1 MKQVI
6 YWLVLFYIR
15 FLAKLQLIKVRPLI
29 IGVTG
34 SAGKTSLRNAI
45 EAVLKDKYKDRVKV
59 SYKANSETGIPL
71 NILGLPARNY
81 GYGDWLWILPLS
93 LWKLLTNWQKYDV
106 YVVELGVDS
115 PNPPKNMGYLLTI
128 VKPKIGV
135 WLNVLA
141 VHTEAFDDLPGD
153 PVDNIAKE
161 KGKLITNLA
170 ADGWAVLNVNDKRV
184 IKFKTKTQ
192 AKVVSFDKIKIE
204 LKNQILGEEYQA
216 TFAAAIAVAK
226 ILGITEKQAVM
237 GLEKNFKLPPGRMS
251 VIKGIKNS
259 IIIDSSYNASPVPTI
274 LALKSLKQVAS
285 GRKVAVLGDMRELGK
300 ITKIGHEQVAKAAAG
315 ATDLVVTVGPLM
327 KEYLIP
333 KLKQVGYKGEVYSF
347 KTAYEAAEELKNKLV
362 RTGDTVLVKGSQNMI
377 FLEIVVEA
385 LMKNPQ
391 LADRLLCRRGRFW
404 DNKKREIK
412 NN

>member
-45 EAVLKDKYKDRVKV
+45 EAILKDKYKDRVKV

-81 GYGDWLWILPLS
+81 GYDDWLWLLPLA
-93 LWKLLTNWQKYDV
+93 LWKLLTNWQKYDI
-106 YVVELGVDS
+106 YIVELGVDS
-115 PNPPKNMGYLLTI
+115 PDPPKNMGYLLTI

-135 WLNVLA
+135 WLNVLEM
-141 VHTEAFDDLPGD
+141 HTEAFDNLPGD
-153 PVDNIAKE
+153 PIDNIAKE
-161 KGKLITNLA
+161 KGKLITSLP

-192 AKVVSFDKIKIE
+192 AQVISFNRLKVK

-216 TFAAAIAVAK
+216 TFAAAMAVAK
-226 ILGITEKQAVM
+226 ILGITEKQAVA
-237 GLEKNFKLPPGRMS
+237 GLKKNFKLPPGRMS

-259 IIIDSSYNASPVPTI
+259 VIIDSSYNASPIPTI

-300 ITKIGHEQVAKAAAG
+300 ITKIGHEQVAEVVAG
-315 ATDLVVTVGPLM
+315 AADLVVTIGPLM

-333 KLKQVGYKGEVYSF
+333 KLKRMGYKGEIYSF

-362 RTGDTVLVKGSQNMI
+362 RIGDTVLVKGSQNMI

-404 DNKKREIK
+404 DNKRREIK